1 MFSPLFK
8 ANLRLTIFSI
18 WKIPLIFFCKPKIL
32 RQDDVTTVVRITL
45 RRRTKNHL
53 NSMYFGVLAVG
64 ADITGAFTAF
74 DKAESMGKPVS
85 LAFKDFHAD
94 YYMRAVGDVYFTCD
108 DGKLIDEMLGETI
121 ETGERVNK
129 PVTVIAKC
137 PDISDDVVA
146 KFVLTLS
153 LKHKKKKLKAS
164 SI

>member
-8 ANLRLTIFSI
+8 ANLRLSAFTF
-18 WKIPLIFFCKPKIL
+18 WKIPMVFFCRPKIL
-32 RQDDVTTVVRITL
+32 QQDDIRTVVKIKL
-45 RRRTKNHL
+45 RRKTKNHL

-74 DKAESMGKPVS
+74 DKAQAMGKPVS

-108 DGKLIDEMLGETI
+108 DGKLIDKMLAETF

-129 PVTVIAKC
+129 PVTVTARC
-137 PDISDDVVA
+137 PDISDDDVA
-146 KFVLTLS
+146 KFTLTLS
-153 LKHKKKKLKAS
+153 LKYKKKKHNS
-164 SI
+164 S